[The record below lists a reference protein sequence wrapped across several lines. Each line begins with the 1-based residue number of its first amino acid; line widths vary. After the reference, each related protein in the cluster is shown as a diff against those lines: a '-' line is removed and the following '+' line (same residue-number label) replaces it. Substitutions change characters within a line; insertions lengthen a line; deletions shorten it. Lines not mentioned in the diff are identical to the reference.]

1 MQKIMLRFWQEVIN
15 LEFIN
20 EPNIRYN
27 LNMSCSTEQKS
38 KYIIVIVKDHLLI
51 ISTTP
56 ELKVYNSSREMS
68 ENLPLCSPRKT
79 NLNFRR
85 GLPKSPDVD
94 MVIYFINIKFIL
106 FNPET
111 VFSTEFYHKT
121 QRTHWLEPK
130 LLLLYSTFKP
140 YKILPTYSVVSLAS
154 EFCQRHTSASL
165 VKLDITQIRYT

>member
-1 MQKIMLRFWQEVIN
+1 MFNVCKKLCAGFDWN
-15 LEFIN
+15 LECIN

-38 KYIIVIVKDHLLI
+38 KCIIIIVKDHLLI

-94 MVIYFINIKFIL
+94 MVIYFINIKCIL
-106 FNPET
+106 FNPGI

-121 QRTHWLEPK
+121 QRTHWLEPE
-130 LLLLYSTFKP
+130 LLLLYSTFYHTK
-140 YKILPTYSVVSLAS
+140 
-154 EFCQRHTSASL
+154 FCQHILSCHLRQNSVSDIRQRH
-165 VKLDITQIRYT
+165 

>member
-1 MQKIMLRFWQEVIN
+1 MCRFWLEVIN
-15 LEFIN
+15 LESIN

-38 KYIIVIVKDHLLI
+38 KCIIIIVKDHLLI

-94 MVIYFINIKFIL
+94 MVIYFINIKCIL
-106 FNPET
+106 FNPGI

-121 QRTHWLEPK
+121 QRTHWLEPE
-130 LLLLYSTFKP
+130 LLLLYSTFKTIQNSANIFCRVTCVR
-140 YKILPTYSVVSLAS
+140 ILSATYVSVISDTW
-154 EFCQRHTSASL
+154 H
-165 VKLDITQIRYT
+165 YPN